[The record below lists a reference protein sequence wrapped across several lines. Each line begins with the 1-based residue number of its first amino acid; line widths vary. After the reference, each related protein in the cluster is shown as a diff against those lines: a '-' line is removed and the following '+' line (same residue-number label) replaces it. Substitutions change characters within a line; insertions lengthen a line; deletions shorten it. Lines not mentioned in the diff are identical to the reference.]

1 MGIDTF
7 FVERHSLVRAV
18 HRSSAECDTISF
30 RFSFIWRGFAMD
42 SQIHWDKVYAE
53 KAPTAMSWYRQ
64 HLETSLSLLERVA
77 SKEAAIIE
85 VGGGESSLVDD
96 LLSHG
101 HEKVTVLDISQTA
114 INETKQRLG
123 DDSKRVRW
131 LVANITNVELPRSAY
146 DVWHDRAVF
155 HFLTQPS

>member
-18 HRSSAECDTISF
+18 HRSAAECDTISF

-77 SKEAAIIE
+77 SKEDAIID
-85 VGGGESSLVDD
+85 VGGGESTLVDD

-101 HEKVTVLDISQTA
+101 TRVGGAWIRMHSRELKKWRDTV
-114 INETKQRLG
+114 KQEH
-123 DDSKRVRW
+123 DSLSTRGKP
-131 LVANITNVELPRSAY
+131 A
-146 DVWHDRAVF
+146 HDP
-155 HFLTQPS
+155 TPP